1 MTAIQVRNRLMVTIM
16 TMIAALA
23 AFWSN
28 FSQEDQ
34 VEASPTAAAKKTLII
49 YFSLQGSTKEAA
61 QYLQK
66 QTGADMVRIYPQD
79 RYDGYNDAAKRGER
93 ELKNN
98 IHPALATQLPDLDQ
112 YDTILLGYPTWWSRP
127 PMLFW
132 TLFEEY
138 NFKGKTIIPF
148 TTSMSTPI
156 KDSQKYVRQL
166 AEADGANFKNGL
178 RYDDNQAQVRQW
190 LTKLGL
196 IK

>member
-1 MTAIQVRNRLMVTIM
+1 
-16 TMIAALA
+16 
-23 AFWSN
+23 
-28 FSQEDQ
+28 
-34 VEASPTAAAKKTLII
+34 
-49 YFSLQGSTKEAA
+49 
-61 QYLQK
+61 
-66 QTGADMVRIYPQD
+66 
-79 RYDGYNDAAKRGER
+79 
-93 ELKNN
+93 
-98 IHPALATQLPDLDQ
+98 
-112 YDTILLGYPTWWSRP
+112 
-127 PMLFW
+127 MLFW